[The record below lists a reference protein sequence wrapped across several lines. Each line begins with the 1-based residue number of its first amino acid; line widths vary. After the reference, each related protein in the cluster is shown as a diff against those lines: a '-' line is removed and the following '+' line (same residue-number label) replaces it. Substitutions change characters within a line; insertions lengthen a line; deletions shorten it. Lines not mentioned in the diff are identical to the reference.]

1 MTRSRFSSAS
11 ASPLQE
17 MKYLTVVRHAKS
29 SWDQPGAADHDRAL
43 NERGLRSAPAVAKF
57 LSKTY
62 FGGNGASR
70 LLPSPDLIVS
80 STALR
85 AMTTAQL
92 MQEALALPKDA
103 LVLDSRLYLAEPDL
117 ILNVVRHLNEDA
129 AHAMIFG
136 HNPGLN
142 DFVDKMLSRTTIPGL
157 PTCATVIMGLPH
169 EFWGLTD
176 WREAQL
182 IAYVTPKALER
193 RFPSEFAGISKQT
206 GDD

>member
-1 MTRSRFSSAS
+1 
-11 ASPLQE
+11 

-43 NERGLRSAPAVAKF
+43 NDRGLRAAPAVARF
-57 LSKTY
+57 LARTY
-62 FGGNGASR
+62 FGGNGADR
-70 LLPSPDLIVS
+70 LLPSPDRIIS

-92 MQEALALPKDA
+92 MCDSFSLPVD
-103 LVLDSRLYLAEPDL
+103 VMTLDSRLYLAETEV
-117 ILNVVRHLNEDA
+117 ILDVVRHLNEDA

-136 HNPGLN
+136 HNPGMSE
-142 DFVDKMLSRTTIPGL
+142 FVDKMLARTTVPGL

-169 EFWGLTD
+169 EFWGLSD
-176 WREAQL
+176 WHEAQL
-182 IAYVTPKALER
+182 IAYITPKALER
-193 RFPSEFAGISKQT
+193 RFPSEYAGISKVN